1 MLPARGISR
10 DNCRHLATLLCR
22 HRDPQSCCRAR
33 RLLERRIFASG
44 GRVIPEQ
51 RRRAYLDAMQVAS
64 WLPRTVLPFAA
75 PSRPELLEPPQAEV
89 EVDAVEMPA
98 ESSAPAVAAAREASA
113 AAVVERPKIEIPRPG
128 VQPRQAAVEPAVA
141 EAEPVEEKPQR
152 VSLPPPRFAL
162 QLLRAGDCALLVE
175 LPTGQPFQ
183 SRDPAYIL
191 LKDLLRAAG
200 LPDSPQLLGEPVRW
214 PLLVRGN
221 MDQGPQA
228 ALEFVQSFVAARLE
242 EQPSACLW
250 LVGLPAIRFA
260 GEGDEH
266 SYNRESQ
273 VEGLGTCWAL
283 PGLEL
288 LMEEPAR
295 KRELWQAMR
304 RVRQRWLAP

>member
-1 MLPARGISR
+1 MNAEL
-10 DNCRHLATLLCR
+10 
-22 HRDPQSCCRAR
+22 
-33 RLLERRIFASG
+33 
-44 GRVIPEQ
+44 
-51 RRRAYLDAMQVAS
+51 RRRAYLDAMQVTT

-75 PSRPELLEPPQAEV
+75 PSRAELLAPPSAEAPQ
-89 EVDAVEMPA
+89 EVAVESVVKVAEAVREVPA
-98 ESSAPAVAAAREASA
+98 
-113 AAVVERPKIEIPRPG
+113 ERPKIEVPRPG
-128 VQPRQAAVEPAVA
+128 AQPRQVAVETPA
-141 EAEPVEEKPQR
+141 AEPEAAEEKPAR
-152 VSLPPPRFAL
+152 VSVPPPRFSL

-175 LPTGQPFQ
+175 LPTGEPFQ

-214 PLLVRGN
+214 PLLVRGQ
-221 MDQGPQA
+221 MDQGPEA

-266 SYNRESQ
+266 SYNRELQ
-273 VEGLGTCWAL
+273 VEGLGACWAL

-288 LMEEPAR
+288 LMDEPAR

-304 RVRQRWLAP
+304 RIRQRWLAPAHS